1 MTVHVDLHVFM
12 RDQRWV
18 FIDNNLD
25 RSIGRSGQRGN
36 ERNEILHSH
45 QNEIITIN
53 RILI

>member
-25 RSIGRSGQRGN
+25 RSIGRSEKG
-36 ERNEILHSH
+36 EMKEMKSYIP
-45 QNEIITIN
+45 IKMK
-53 RILI
+53 